1 MAVYINVNKGV
12 DLSNIQNSQGVE
24 TLDFVSEIDTVR
36 LDPVNDPDYNLISP
50 LRKPSLRLLF
60 IGLPNAGSRPGKAG
74 LFLPLGLAYVT
85 AALKERGYVYDC
97 VDLHTEEI
105 MRSPF
110 DFWERIQEFDLAS
123 YDVVAFGGVFLKF
136 EDLQYLSS
144 RIRENHSHIF
154 QTVGGN
160 MATMTPDVV
169 LKRTQVDCICLYE
182 GEETIIDLIQTL
194 EKGTDWRDV
203 KSIKYRDENGA
214 LVSSPSRP
222 KLSAEKVPRLPDRES
237 WDFDLIRK
245 AYPVGSPGRYSA
257 VVFAS
262 RGCPFTC
269 TFCKPLT
276 GKEIRTR
283 EIESIINEIKYLK
296 ERWNVQ
302 YVRFFDEVFIG
313 SKFRIRALCE
323 AMIEEN
329 LNVFWWCQT
338 QVRLIDED
346 LLKVMKKAGCIEI
359 AYGVES
365 GSDVMLEDMKKGI
378 NVDIIRDVL
387 EATDRANIRI
397 TLNLL
402 AGTPAETVDTLRE
415 TRDFLIALNHINWAN
430 VPAIEFVVPLPGTE
444 LFDTAVAKGLI
455 DDPETYV
462 VEALAK
468 MEKYSK
474 SINMTQMSSEEFIST
489 VKRFNREI
497 SRDFYTKHSVRSF
510 LSLFGAEHL
519 RFDLIFRHFSL
530 KQIVPLFDA
539 FFWVIIGKHMH
550 HFSKR

>member
-1 MAVYINVNKGV
+1 M
-12 DLSNIQNSQGVE
+12 
-24 TLDFVSEIDTVR
+24 
-36 LDPVNDPDYNLISP
+36 
-50 LRKPSLRLLF
+50 
-60 IGLPNAGSRPGKAG
+60 
-74 LFLPLGLAYVT
+74 LFL
-85 AALKERGYVYDC
+85 E
-97 VDLHTEEI
+97 
-105 MRSPF
+105 
-110 DFWERIQEFDLAS
+110 
-123 YDVVAFGGVFLKF
+123 
-136 EDLQYLSS
+136 
-144 RIRENHSHIF
+144 
-154 QTVGGN
+154 
-160 MATMTPDVV
+160 
-169 LKRTQVDCICLYE
+169 RTQVDCVCLYE

-214 LVSSPSRP
+214 LVNSPSRP
-222 KLSAEKVPRLPDRES
+222 KLLAEKVPRLPDRES

-329 LNVFWWCQT
+329 LNIFWWCQT

-346 LLKVMKKAGCIEI
+346 LLKIMKKAGCIEI

-378 NVDIIRDVL
+378 NVDIIREVL

-455 DDPETYV
+455 DDPETFI

-489 VKRFNREI
+489 VKRFNQEI
-497 SRDFYTKHSVRSF
+497 SRDFYTKHPFRLF

-519 RFDLIFRHFSL
+519 RLDLIFYHFSL

-539 FFWVIIGKHMH
+539 LFWVTIGKHMH
-550 HFSKR
+550 HFSK

>member
-1 MAVYINVNKGV
+1 M
-12 DLSNIQNSQGVE
+12 SNIQNSQEVG
-24 TLDFVSEIDTVR
+24 TLDFVSGIDTVR
-36 LDPVNDPDYNLISP
+36 LDPVNDSDHNLILP
-50 LRKPSLRLLF
+50 LSKPSLRVLF
-60 IGLPNAGSRPGKAG
+60 IGLPNAGSRPGRAG

-97 VDLHTEEI
+97 VDLHTARI
-105 MRSPF
+105 MRRKPV
-110 DFWERIQEFDLAS
+110 DYWERIQEFDLAS

-144 RIRENHSHIF
+144 CIRENYSHIF

-182 GEETIIDLIQTL
+182 GEETIIDLIQAL
-194 EKGTDWRDV
+194 EKGTDWREV
-203 KSIKYRDENGA
+203 KSIKYRDENGE

-237 WDFDLIRK
+237 WDFGLIRK

-276 GKEIRTR
+276 GKEIRAR
-283 EIESIINEIKYLK
+283 ETESIISEIKYLK
-296 ERWNVQ
+296 KRWNVQ

-329 LNVFWWCQT
+329 LNIFWWCQT
-338 QVRLIDED
+338 QVRLVDED

-365 GSDVMLEDMKKGI
+365 GSDVVLEDMKKGI
-378 NVDIIRDVL
+378 NVEIIRDVL
-387 EATDRANIRI
+387 EATDRAGIRI
-397 TLNLL
+397 SLNLL
-402 AGTPAETVDTLRE
+402 AGTPAETVDTLKD
-415 TRDFLIALNHINWAN
+415 TRDFLVTLNHINWAN
-430 VPAIEFVVPLPGTE
+430 VPTIEFVVPLPGTE
-444 LFDTAVAKGLI
+444 LFDTAVAEGLI
-455 DDPETYV
+455 ENPEVFV

-468 MEKYSK
+468 MDKYSK
-474 SINMTQMSSEEFIST
+474 SINMTKMSSEEFIST

-497 SRDFYTKHSVRSF
+497 SRDFYAKHPFRF
-510 LSLFGAEHL
+510 LLYLFGAEHL
-519 RFDLIFRHFSL
+519 RLDLIFRNFSL
-530 KQIVPLFDA
+530 KQVVPLLDA
-539 FFWVIIGKHMH
+539 LFWGTIGKHMH
-550 HFSKR
+550 YFPK

>member
-1 MAVYINVNKGV
+1 M
-12 DLSNIQNSQGVE
+12 SNIQNTQEVG
-24 TLDFVSEIDTVR
+24 TLDFVSGIDTVQ
-36 LDPVNDPDYNLISP
+36 LDQVNDPDHNLIPP
-50 LRKPSLRLLF
+50 LEKPSLRLLF

-85 AALKERGYVYDC
+85 ATLKERGYIYDC
-97 VDLHTEEI
+97 IDLHTEEI
-105 MRSPF
+105 MRRKPF

-169 LKRTQVDCICLYE
+169 LERTQVDCICLYE

-194 EKGTDWRDV
+194 EKGSDWRDV

-329 LNVFWWCQT
+329 LNIFWWCQT

-378 NVDIIRDVL
+378 DVGVIRDVL
-387 EATDRANIRI
+387 KATDRANIRI
-397 TLNLL
+397 SLNLL

-415 TRDFLIALNHINWAN
+415 TRDFLISLNHINLAN
-430 VPAIEFVVPLPGTE
+430 IPTIEFVVPLPGT
-444 LFDTAVAKGLI
+444 
-455 DDPETYV
+455 
-462 VEALAK
+462 
-468 MEKYSK
+468 
-474 SINMTQMSSEEFIST
+474 
-489 VKRFNREI
+489 
-497 SRDFYTKHSVRSF
+497 
-510 LSLFGAEHL
+510 
-519 RFDLIFRHFSL
+519 
-530 KQIVPLFDA
+530 
-539 FFWVIIGKHMH
+539 
-550 HFSKR
+550 